1 MYISKVLK
9 PFLVRYQTDELM
21 IMFIGEDLFDMCG
34 KLMQKFVK
42 KDILDSTDTM
52 SKLANL
58 NVLNKDNHN
67 LASSIDIGFA
77 AKGTLTNL
85 AKKSSV
91 SDRVLLEF
99 RMDCTKF
106 LSHLT
111 SKLLEQSPLKYKLV
125 RYLFCLNPKR
135 MVKET
140 EECTKAFEDV
150 LSKLIKTKWRSSTA
164 ADDILDQYK
173 SFLEVAKKDSELKFQ
188 NCTQRV
194 DTFLYTHLQNKK
206 NFEGLW
212 RVFKLLLT
220 LCHSQSAVERGFNF
234 NSDTVT
240 PNLRNETLVS
250 LRTVYDA
257 LKVLQIDVSKFVV
270 TKELMGHC
278 RNENIVFVNGIK
290 RNCLCI

>member
-1 MYISKVLK
+1 
-9 PFLVRYQTDELM
+9 
-21 IMFIGEDLFDMCG
+21 
-34 KLMQKFVK
+34 MQKFVK
-42 KDILDSTDTM
+42 KDILDLTDTV

-58 NVLNKDNHN
+58 NVLNKDNHK

-111 SKLLEQSPLKYKLV
+111 SKLLEQSSLKYKLV
-125 RYLFCLNPKR
+125 RHLFCLNPKR

-150 LSKLIKTKWRSSTA
+150 LSKLIETKRRSSTA
-164 ADDILDQYK
+164 ADDLLDQYK
-173 SFLEVAKKDSELKFQ
+173 SFLKVAKKDSELEFQ

-212 RVFKLLLT
+212 CVFKLLLT
-220 LCHSQSAVERGFNF
+220 LCHRQSAVERGFNV

-270 TKELMGHC
+270 TKELIGHC
-278 RNENIVFVNGIK
+278 RYESIVFVNGIR